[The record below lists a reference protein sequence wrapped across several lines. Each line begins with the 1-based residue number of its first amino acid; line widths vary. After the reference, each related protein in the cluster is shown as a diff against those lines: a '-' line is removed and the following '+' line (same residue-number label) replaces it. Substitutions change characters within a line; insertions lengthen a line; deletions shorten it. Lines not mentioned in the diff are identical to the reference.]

1 MKASVTI
8 VLIFI
13 ALLINSCNTG
23 TENITAS
30 DIKILKTN
38 KHPFLVD
45 HEKKLVVTLND
56 QSTNEVVMYLDT
68 GSGCNSNLFE
78 DEEYFILIECNGQE
92 YLIEKSTGEI
102 IQGDWKWL
110 SPLPNN
116 YVHTYVRSRQD
127 EYETAQLEI
136 NLMDVYKY
144 KDPRK

>member
-13 ALLINSCNTG
+13 ALLINSCDTG

-30 DIKILKTN
+30 DIKILKT
-38 KHPFLVD
+38 K
-45 HEKKLVVTLND
+45 
-56 QSTNEVVMYLDT
+56 VVMYLDT

-78 DEEYFILIECNGQE
+78 DEEHFILIECNGQE
-92 YLIEKSTGEI
+92 YLIKKSTGEI

-127 EYETAQLEI
+127 EYETAQLDI